1 VIFSGFPI
9 MQSSTFGVYHFWLL
23 LVRVQLR
30 FVFSFFLHFLVDFHI
45 SIIKL
50 QVMVNM
56 KDVKNASDVVAW
68 CCTSLGAQRS
78 TKLGSS

>member
-1 VIFSGFPI
+1 

-56 KDVKNASDVVAW
+56 KDVKNASDVGNGVAHLW
-68 CCTSLGAQRS
+68 APNGPPS
-78 TKLGSS
+78 